1 MSSSVQDHIQDLNL
15 DSAEPATIMSHAQ
28 VERPGLAFPGHSV
41 DMTDDCLSR
50 VPTVLRTHGLGARR
64 NSYGLQKITMDI
76 DSPLYSSALSKAL
89 SWSAE
94 NILTLTES
102 RAEEEEEKTDET
114 PPVSSPPAAP
124 SSGGGGSAPAGSR
137 EPAAGGSRSGAH
149 DASSDSDNDLHLKQT
164 KILSRITFDT
174 QWEQEEKEDVETKA
188 VATSP
193 DGRYLK
199 FNIEIGRGS
208 FKTVYKGLDT
218 ETTVE
223 VAWCE
228 LQVGALMF

>member
-1 MSSSVQDHIQDLNL
+1 ME
-15 DSAEPATIMSHAQ
+15 SAEPATMSHAQ
-28 VERPGLAFPGHSV
+28 VERQGLAFPGLSVDITGHDLSRVSV
-41 DMTDDCLSR
+41 DMTDLSR
-50 VPTVLRTHGLGARR
+50 VVPAVPRTQGLGARR
-64 NSYGLQKITMDI
+64 NSYGLQKITMDME
-76 DSPLYSSALSKAL
+76 SPLYSSSVLSKAL

-94 NILTLTES
+94 NILTLRES
-102 RAEEEEEKTDET
+102 RAEEEEEEEDK
-114 PPVSSPPAAP
+114 PSSPVAS
-124 SSGGGGSAPAGSR
+124 SSGCAPAGDH
-137 EPAAGGSRSGAH
+137 EPVQSKAH
-149 DASSDSDNDLHLKQT
+149 EASSDSDSELHEKR
-164 KILSRITFDT
+164 SRIPSRIVFDA

-228 LQVGALMF
+228 LQVRS